1 MKKQLFT
8 LICILFVL
16 DLSAQVQFSDNQFYQ
31 LVYTNHPLSKQA
43 NLKPQMGDKSILK
56 AKGGFDP
63 KVYNQIDQKYY
74 NSSQYYNLI
83 HAGLKVPTWYGIEV
97 KTGFESYRG
106 DYLNPQDKTPS
117 GGLWYGGVAVNLGQG
132 LLIDQRRTELFK
144 ARIYQQSTLSEQRMQ
159 LNELIYESGYAYW
172 NWFSA
177 FYSRQVLSEAFD
189 LSVERFNAVKLSMEL
204 GDRSAID
211 TVEARIQVQ
220 NRESLL
226 RNYEAE
232 LTNSINKISTF
243 LWTDQNVPLELD
255 SNTVPV
261 NFDLGFSLDLE
272 KGLLKIDI
280 DSALNNHPY
289 LQISNFKIKS
299 LEVDARLKREMLKPQ
314 LNLQYNLLNEPIN
327 NNPINELSI
336 NNYKWGLNFEMP
348 IFLRKERGDLA
359 LAELKIQDAE
369 FNYQNNMAYV
379 EYKIKS
385 AAVDCKNALTQVEI
399 YQRTV
404 DDSERLLDAE
414 KQMFDNGE
422 SSLFLINAREI
433 AFIQARL
440 KLIEGI
446 AKSQQT
452 WIALRFAMASLV
464 GN

>member
-1 MKKQLFT
+1 MKKQLYT
-8 LICILFVL
+8 LIFIVFTHE
-16 DLSAQVQFSDNQFYQ
+16 LSAQVVFSDNQFYQ
-31 LVYTNHPLSKQA
+31 LVSANHPLSKQA
-43 NLKPQMGDKSILK
+43 NLKSQIGDKSILK

-106 DYLNPQDKTPS
+106 DYLNPQDKTPN

-132 LLIDQRRTELFK
+132 LMIDQRRSELFK
-144 ARIYQQSTLSEQRMQ
+144 AKIYQQSSLSEQKMQ

-177 FYSRQVLSEAFD
+177 FYSKQVLLEAYD
-189 LSVERFNAVKLSMEL
+189 LSVDRFDAVKRSMEL

-211 TVEARIQVQ
+211 TVEAIIQVQ
-220 NRESLL
+220 NRESLF

-232 LTNSINKISTF
+232 LTNSINKLSTF
-243 LWTDQNVPLELD
+243 LWTEENVPLELD
-255 SNTVPV
+255 SRIVPLSFEV
-261 NFDLGFSLDLE
+261 GYSLDLE
-272 KGLLKIDI
+272 KALLKIDI

-299 LEVDARLKREMLKPQ
+299 LEIDARLKREMLKPQ

-327 NNPINELSI
+327 NNPLNSLSV

-359 LAELKIQDAE
+359 IAELKVQDAE
-369 FNYQNNMAYV
+369 FTFQNNMAYI
-379 EYKIKS
+379 EFKIKS
-385 AAVDCKNALTQVEI
+385 AAVDYKNALTQVEI
-399 YQRTV
+399 YKRTV
-404 DDSERLLDAE
+404 DDTKRLLDAE
-414 KQMFDNGE
+414 KQMFENGE

-433 AFIQARL
+433 AFIQAKL

-446 AKSQQT
+446 VKSQQT
-452 WIALRFAMASLV
+452 WIALRFAMANLV
-464 GN
+464 

>member
-1 MKKQLFT
+1 MT
-8 LICILFVL
+8 LRHRPK
-16 DLSAQVQFSDNQFYQ
+16 
-31 LVYTNHPLSKQA
+31 TNA
-43 NLKPQMGDKSILK
+43 SILK
-56 AKGGFDP
+56 SLA
-63 KVYNQIDQKYY
+63 
-74 NSSQYYNLI
+74 
-83 HAGLKVPTWYGIEV
+83 H
-97 KTGFESYRG
+97 
-106 DYLNPQDKTPS
+106 
-117 GGLWYGGVAVNLGQG
+117 
-132 LLIDQRRTELFK
+132 
-144 ARIYQQSTLSEQRMQ
+144 RMQ
-159 LNELIYESGYAYW
+159 IRARRPRGCHP
-172 NWFSA
+172 
-177 FYSRQVLSEAFD
+177 SRRFPLALKGPQGHH

-446 AKSQQT
+446 AKSQQM

>member
-1 MKKQLFT
+1 
-8 LICILFVL
+8 
-16 DLSAQVQFSDNQFYQ
+16 
-31 LVYTNHPLSKQA
+31 VYSNHPLSKQA

-106 DYLNPQDKTPS
+106 DYLNPQDKTPN

-220 NRESLL
+220 NRESLF

-379 EYKIKS
+379 EFKIKS

-446 AKSQQT
+446 AKSQQM